1 MTSIKTHDGQTIF
14 TISLRA
20 IFSKRLSTVF
30 CTVENNPRRFF
41 VDQKKNPDE
50 DLARARCA
58 IILT

>member
-1 MTSIKTHDGQTIF
+1 MTSIKLTDGQTIF

-41 VDQKKNPDE
+41 VQKKNPDE